1 MKKILVGCGLI
12 LSLLACKDSD
22 IDPNVLLKRSI
33 NEEVVITDK
42 ILFHFSYKNNS
53 WAYENTGQFIDSSG
67 NIFTYEIKKGEK
79 DLIKPKNGY
88 ISKDALFH
96 NFRKAKDHLC
106 KIPKEDIADIFPY
119 IALSV
124 AGPLSESR
132 NTSYNQGD
140 LNWFAYHWDAKKRKY
155 RQVLLRSWG
164 DYSRDNL
171 NTNATQMYK
180 RLMHLM
186 NNNCN

>member
-1 MKKILVGCGLI
+1 LKKLLVGLGLVLTLI
-12 LSLLACKDSD
+12 ACKDSD
-22 IDPNVLLKRSI
+22 IDPNVLLKRSVGDEI
-33 NEEVVITDK
+33 IIKDK
-42 ILFHFSYKNNS
+42 VLFQFSYKNTS
-53 WAYENTGQFIDSSG
+53 WSYENTGQFIDSSG
-67 NIFTYEIKKGEK
+67 NIFTYEIKKGHK

-106 KIPKEDIADIFPY
+106 TIPKEDLKDIYPY

-124 AGPLSESR
+124 SGPLSEVR

-140 LNWFAYHWDAKKRKY
+140 LNWYAFHWDAKKRKY
-155 RQVLLRSWG
+155 RRILLRSWG
-164 DYSRDNL
+164 DYSRENL

-180 RLMHLM
+180 RLMYLM
-186 NNNCN
+186 NNSCT